1 MLFRSVV
8 PVCQGE
14 HFHELLNK
22 AGVTTELHLVDG
34 GGHGMG
40 MYAPENLEA
49 MTSFLERARSS
60 KAVKEDFVPCA
71 SNQPGKQYPMVNSER
86 IVRAQLKAPNAT
98 TVKLDLG
105 GVKYPLKRDE
115 NGVWTGD
122 SAPQDEG
129 FHYYQYEVDGASVP
143 DPNSLYYYGASRWGS
158 GIEIPAHDQD
168 FYAVKN
174 VPHGDLREVSYWSE
188 TNKAMRHCFI
198 YTPPGYEKNKKKRYP
213 VLYLQHGGGENE
225 YGWAEQ
231 GKTALIMDNLIAE
244 GKAEEFI
251 IVMDNGTWTMPRP
264 AAPVQRPAGQQAPAR
279 LQGAQQAPGMGLP
292 SNWADGFMNT
302 LINDII
308 PMVDS
313 RYRTKADSKYRA
325 MAGLSMG
332 GLQTKTITMANPDVF
347 SALGIFSGGVISV
360 EEAAQTKG
368 FRDAYKLVFISFGS
382 REVETPRYGHD
393 PKVVTEELKASGM
406 NAHYYVSPETAHEW
420 QTWRRSLYQ
429 FAQLLFK

>member
-1 MLFRSVV
+1 
-8 PVCQGE
+8 
-14 HFHELLNK
+14 
-22 AGVTTELHLVDG
+22 
-34 GGHGMG
+34 MG

-49 MTSFLERARSS
+49 MVSFLERVRIS
-60 KAVKEDFVPCA
+60 KAVKEDFVPSA

-115 NGVWTGD
+115 NGVWTGE

-129 FHYYQYEVDGASVP
+129 FHYYQFEVDGASVP

-174 VPHGDLREVSYWSE
+174 VPHGDLREVNYWSE

-198 YTPPGYEKNKKKRYP
+198 YTPPGYDKNKKKRYP

-264 AAPVQRPAGQQAPAR
+264 AAPAQRPAAPAR
-279 LQGAQQAPGMGLP
+279 PQGAQQAPGMGLP

-302 LINDII
+302 LIKDII

-313 RYRTKADSKYRA
+313 RYRTIADSKHRA

-332 GLQTKTITMANPDVF
+332 GMQTKAITLANPDVF

-360 EEAAQTKG
+360 EEAAQAKG
-368 FRDAYKLVFISFGS
+368 FREAYKLVFISFGS